1 MALNRYLL
9 LLIMLLVG
17 TAGVAQDVHVDPAV
31 KDPWEPFNRKMYV
44 FNDTLD
50 RWVLKPTAKGYKF
63 IMPDF
68 AEQGVT
74 NFITNVYDFNSF
86 FNSILQGQFVGSLN
100 AGGRFLVNSTLGL
113 LGLVDV
119 ATEMGIEPFR
129 ADFGQTLAVWG
140 VGSGPFVMMPVIG
153 PRTVRSTVGYFADT
167 YSSIPALLNDNPI
180 AWTFW
185 TVEIIDY
192 RARLLDAEDLM
203 TGDRYIFLRDAYLQ
217 RREFFVTRGKVDD
230 DFSDF
235 DRSSED
241 WEEF

>member
-1 MALNRYLL
+1 MTLLRSLL
-9 LLIMLLVG
+9 LACLLL
-17 TAGVAQDVHVDPAV
+17 PALV
-31 KDPWEPFNRKMYV
+31 VPAEEEPVNIDPWEPYNRKVYA

-50 RWVLKPTAKGYKF
+50 RWVLRPTAVGYQF
-63 IMPDF
+63 VMPEV
-68 AEQGVT
+68 AQEGVT
-74 NFITNVYDFNSF
+74 NFITNIYDFNSF
-86 FNSILQGQFVGSLN
+86 FNSILQGEFAGSLN
-100 AGGRFLVNSTLGL
+100 AGGRFLINSTIGL

-119 ATEMGIEPFR
+119 ATQMGVAPFR
-129 ADFGQTLAVWG
+129 SDFGQTLAVWG

-167 YSSIPALLNDNPI
+167 YSSIPALINDAPI

-217 RREFFVTRGKVDD
+217 RREFFVTRGEVDD

-235 DRSSED
+235 DRSAED

>member
-1 MALNRYLL
+1 MALTRYLL
-9 LLIMLLVG
+9 LLVLLL
-17 TAGVAQDVHVDPAV
+17 AGSVSWAEDAPVN
-31 KDPWEPFNRKMYV
+31 KDPWEPLNRKVFV

-50 RWVLKPTAKGYKF
+50 RWVLKPTARGYRF
-63 IMPDF
+63 IMPDV

-74 NFITNVYDFNSF
+74 NFITNIYEFNSF
-86 FNSILQGQFVGSLN
+86 YNAILQGEFAGSMN
-100 AGGRFLVNSTLGL
+100 AGGRFLINSTLGL
-113 LGLVDV
+113 FGLLDV
-119 ATEMGIEPFR
+119 ATGMGIEPFR

-153 PRTVRSTVGYFADT
+153 PRTVRSTMGYFADT
-167 YSSIPALLNDNPI
+167 YTSIPALVNDDPI

-185 TVEIIDY
+185 TVEVIDY
-192 RARLLDAEDLM
+192 RARLLDAEDLI

-217 RREFFVTRGKVDD
+217 RRESFVTRGKVED

-235 DRSSED
+235 DRSAED

>member
-1 MALNRYLL
+1 MALTRYLL
-9 LLIMLLVG
+9 LFVLLLPG
-17 TAGVAQDVHVDPAV
+17 IPGVAQDAPVN

-50 RWVLKPTAKGYKF
+50 RWVLKPTAEGYAF

-74 NFITNVYDFNSF
+74 NLITNVYDFNSF
-86 FNSILQGQFVGSLN
+86 FNSILQGEFAGSVN
-100 AGGRFLVNSTLGL
+100 AGGRFLINSTVGL

-119 ATEMGIEPFR
+119 ATEMGVEPFR

-140 VGSGPFVMMPVIG
+140 VESGPFVMMPVIG

-167 YSSIPALLNDNPI
+167 YSSIPALLNDNAI

-217 RREFFVTRGKVDD
+217 RREFFVTRGKVED

-235 DRSSED
+235 DRGAED

>member
-1 MALNRYLL
+1 MALTRYLL
-9 LLIMLLVG
+9 LFTLLLAG
-17 TAGVAQDVHVDPAV
+17 TPGVAEDAPVN

-86 FNSILQGQFVGSLN
+86 FNSILQGEFAGSMN
-100 AGGRFLVNSTLGL
+100 AGGRFLINSTLGL

-119 ATEMGIEPFR
+119 ATQMGIEPFR

-235 DRSSED
+235 DRSAED

>member
-1 MALNRYLL
+1 MALTRYLL
-9 LLIMLLVG
+9 LFTLLLAG
-17 TAGVAQDVHVDPAV
+17 TPGVAEDAPVN

-86 FNSILQGQFVGSLN
+86 FNSILQGEFAGSMN
-100 AGGRFLVNSTLGL
+100 AGGRFLINSTVGL

-129 ADFGQTLAVWG
+129 SDFGQTLAVWG

-235 DRSSED
+235 DRSAED

>member
-1 MALNRYLL
+1 MALTRYLL
-9 LLIMLLVG
+9 LFILLLAG
-17 TAGVAQDVHVDPAV
+17 APGVAEDGPVN

-44 FNDTLD
+44 VNDTLD

-86 FNSILQGQFVGSLN
+86 FNSILQGEFAGSMN
-100 AGGRFLVNSTLGL
+100 AGGRFLINSTVGL

-129 ADFGQTLAVWG
+129 SDFGQTLAVWG

-235 DRSSED
+235 DRSAED

>member
-1 MALNRYLL
+1 MALTRYLL
-9 LLIMLLVG
+9 LFVLLLAG
-17 TAGVAQDVHVDPAV
+17 TPGVAEDAPVN

-86 FNSILQGQFVGSLN
+86 FNSILQGEFAGSMN
-100 AGGRFLVNSTLGL
+100 AGGRFLINSTVGL

-129 ADFGQTLAVWG
+129 SDFGQTLAVWG

-235 DRSSED
+235 DRSAED